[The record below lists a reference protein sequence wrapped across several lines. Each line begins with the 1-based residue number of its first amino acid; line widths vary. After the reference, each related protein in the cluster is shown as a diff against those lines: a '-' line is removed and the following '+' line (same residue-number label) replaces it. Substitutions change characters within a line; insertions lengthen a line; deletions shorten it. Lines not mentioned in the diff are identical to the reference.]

1 MPNWGQ
7 ISRISKSALGSV
19 AATACLATSTS
30 FAAQSV
36 VPSSKAILADESML
50 LKAGVKIL
58 ATEPT
63 TRVSYA
69 EITMDQEKK
78 LNVLAHETGKCGG
91 FEMLPESTHKGLAPA
106 SPLLTHVFGQIAERE
121 ALNKRFTPNSSFF
134 SSMMLNPTIAN
145 AVDQVS
151 VENMKKTVT
160 TLAGFANRT
169 YNGKTPNDGVNALKG
184 MIDQAVQGS
193 NLPVTVELVNH
204 RSIGQKSIRARIVG
218 STRPNEIIVLGA
230 HLDSINQDWFG
241 SKTAPGAD
249 DNASGSSNILEAL
262 RIVASQAQA
271 PERTIEFMWYAGE
284 EGGLIGSAEIA
295 SDYKS
300 QGKDVVGVL
309 QLDMTLYP
317 GDGAF
322 TLGSMTDFTSAWLR
336 SYFENLNSLY
346 IKAKIVNDKCGYGC
360 SDHASWNRQGYPS
373 LMPFES
379 SFDRMNHNIHTAND
393 KIDGTSNFEH
403 SAMFSKIAV
412 AMALDLG
419 NSSVREPK

>member
-1 MPNWGQ
+1 MTTWGQ
-7 ISRISKSALGSV
+7 ISGTSKSAL
-19 AATACLATSTS
+19 AAAALCLVSSTG
-30 FAAQSV
+30 FAA
-36 VPSSKAILADESML
+36 PTTKAILADESML
-50 LKAGVKIL
+50 VKAGVKIL

-69 EITMDQEKK
+69 EIDAEQEKA
-78 LNVLAHETGKCGG
+78 LSLLAHETGKCGG
-91 FEMLPESTHKGLAPA
+91 FEMLPEATHKGLAP
-106 SPLLTHVFGQIAERE
+106 SNPLLTHVFGQIAERE
-121 ALNKRFTPNSSFF
+121 ALNKRFTPNSNLFAQ
-134 SSMMLNPTIAN
+134 MTVNPVIAS

-151 VENMKKTVT
+151 AENLKKTVT
-160 TLAGFANRT
+160 AMAAFSNRT
-169 YNGKTPNDGVNALKG
+169 YNGKMPNDGVNALKG
-184 MIDQAVQGS
+184 MIEQAVQGS
-193 NLPVTVELVNH
+193 KLPVTVELVDH

-218 STRPNEIIVLGA
+218 SARPNEIIVLGA

-241 SKTAPGAD
+241 SKAAPGAD

-262 RIVASQAQA
+262 RIIANQASA

-295 SDYKS
+295 SDYKA

-336 SYFENLNSLY
+336 SYFENLNTLY

-379 SFDRMNHNIHTAND
+379 SFNRMNHNIHTAND
-393 KIDGTSNFEH
+393 KIDGSSNFEH

-419 NSSVREPK
+419 NSTVRETK